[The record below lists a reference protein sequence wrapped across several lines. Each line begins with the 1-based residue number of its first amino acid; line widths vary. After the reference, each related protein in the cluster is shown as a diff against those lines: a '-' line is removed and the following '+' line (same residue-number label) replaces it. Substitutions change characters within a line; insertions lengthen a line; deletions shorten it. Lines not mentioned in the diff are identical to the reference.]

1 MMTAASTAAVVVGW
15 LLLAVVPRSS
25 TARPAHVNVIRSE
38 GADAIIL
45 EITNRTRAELIAA
58 GIDAAIVDC
67 PRAVD
72 CRDEDAWAVM
82 PPGDG
87 QRAVVTTE
95 RDGDRTVTEVK
106 VATLAP
112 AEPLVLR
119 LAVGADSADHDDPPT
134 LAVRAA
140 ELVRSALLQASVPAP
155 ATATAPASAPAAITY
170 DFELPRRETAVVGGV
185 GWFAGVGGA
194 ILDSR
199 DGLGTAYG
207 LVLRGGYSGLRWPG
221 LTLAVVV
228 AAPSLA
234 AELHFDDGKVVVRQE
249 LAAAQVG
256 LRFRTWARLQPRVSL
271 GAGAYHVVA
280 RGIAEPQ
287 TGYVGTSSALWTA
300 MVTAGGGAAFVLT
313 DGFTVFADVQA
324 VFAFPHPS
332 FAVGWQRARGADPS
346 LLASLGIERL
356 F

>member
-1 MMTAASTAAVVVGW
+1 MMLAARAAAVVAGC
-15 LLLAVVPRSS
+15 LLMAVVPRSS
-25 TARPAHVNVIRSE
+25 AARPAHVNVIRSE

-67 PRAVD
+67 PRAAD
-72 CRDEDAWAVM
+72 CRDRDVGAAP

-95 RDGDRTVTEVK
+95 RDGDQTVTEVK
-106 VATLAP
+106 VATLA
-112 AEPLVLR
+112 AAAPLVLR

-140 ELVRSALLQASVPAP
+140 ELVRSALLQASGPAP
-155 ATATAPASAPAAITY
+155 ATAPVSAPPAISY

-221 LTLAVVV
+221 LTVAVLV

-234 AELHFDDGKVVVRQE
+234 AELHFDDGKVAVRQE
-249 LAAAQVG
+249 LAAAQAG
-256 LRFRTWARLQPRVSL
+256 LRFRTWARLQPRISL

-287 TGYVGTSSALWTA
+287 TGYVGTTSALWTA
-300 MVTAGGGAAFVLT
+300 ILTAGGGAAFVLT
-313 DGFTVFADVQA
+313 DGFIVFADLQA
-324 VFAFPHPS
+324 VVAFPYPS

-346 LLASLGIERL
+346 FLASLGIERL

>member
-1 MMTAASTAAVVVGW
+1 MMTAASAVAVVAGW
-15 LLLAVVPRSS
+15 LFLAVVPRSS
-25 TARPAHVNVIRSE
+25 AARPAHVNVIRAE

-72 CRDEDAWAVM
+72 CRDGDAWAVM

-95 RDGDRTVTEVK
+95 RDGDQTITVVK
-106 VATLAP
+106 VGAA
-112 AEPLVLR
+112 AAAAPLVLR
-119 LAVGADSADHDDPPT
+119 MAVGADSADHDDPPT

-140 ELVRSALLQASVPAP
+140 ELVRSALLQSSGPAP
-155 ATATAPASAPAAITY
+155 APASGPSAITY
-170 DFELPRRETAVVGGV
+170 DFELPRRDTAVVGGV
-185 GWFAGVGGA
+185 GWFAGIGGA

-199 DGLGTAYG
+199 GGLGTAYG

-221 LTLAVVV
+221 LTVAVLV

-234 AELHFDDGKVVVRQE
+234 ADLHFDDGKVAVRQE
-249 LAAAQVG
+249 LAAAQAG
-256 LRFRTWARLQPRVSL
+256 LRFRTWARLQPRISV

-280 RGIAEPQ
+280 RGITEPQ
-287 TGYVGTSSALWTA
+287 TGFVGTSSALWTA
-300 MVTAGGGAAFVLT
+300 MLAAGGGAAFVLT
-313 DGFTVFADVQA
+313 DGFAVFADVQA
-324 VFAFPHPS
+324 VFAFPYPA
-332 FAVGWQRARGADPS
+332 FTVGWQRARGADPA
-346 LLASLGIERL
+346 LLASLGVERL